1 MAINNKVLYEIVFL
15 AIIGAAMFLCLL
27 RMLKG
32 PTAPDRAVA
41 VDTIATIT
49 TALLVFLGSIFGRYV
64 YLDVALVYAVLTFI
78 GSVTIARF
86 LEKGI

>member
-1 MAINNKVLYEIVFL
+1 MSEIIFL
-15 AIIGAAMFLCLL
+15 VIIGPGIFLCLL
-27 RMLKG
+27 RMLIG

-49 TALLVFLGSIFGRYV
+49 TALLVLLASIFERYV

-78 GSVTIARF
+78 GSVAIARF

>member
-1 MAINNKVLYEIVFL
+1 MIEIIFL
-15 AIIGAAMFLCLL
+15 ATIGLAISLCLL

-32 PTAPDRAVA
+32 PTASDRAVA

-49 TALLVFLGSIFGRYV
+49 TALLVVLASIFERYV

-78 GSVTIARF
+78 GLVAIARF

>member
-1 MAINNKVLYEIVFL
+1 MSETIFLTIIVLG
-15 AIIGAAMFLCLL
+15 IILCLL

-41 VDTIATIT
+41 VDTVATIT
-49 TALLVFLGSIFGRYV
+49 TALLVLLGSIFQRYV

-78 GSVTIARF
+78 GSVAIARF
-86 LEKGI
+86 LERVI

>member
-1 MAINNKVLYEIVFL
+1 MSEIIFL
-15 AIIGAAMFLCLL
+15 TIIGAGIILCLS

-41 VDTIATIT
+41 VDTTATI
-49 TALLVFLGSIFGRYV
+49 FERYV

-78 GSVTIARF
+78 GSVAIARF

>member
-1 MAINNKVLYEIVFL
+1 MGEIIFL
-15 AIIGAAMFLCLL
+15 AIVGLSIFLCLW
-27 RMLKG
+27 RILKG

-41 VDTIATIT
+41 LDTVATIT
-49 TALLVFLGSIFGRYV
+49 TALLVFLGFIFQRYV

-78 GSVTIARF
+78 GSVAIARF

>member
-1 MAINNKVLYEIVFL
+1 MSEIIFL
-15 AIIGAAMFLCLL
+15 AIIGLSISLCFL

-49 TALLVFLGSIFGRYV
+49 TALLVFLGFIFERYV

>member
-1 MAINNKVLYEIVFL
+1 MIEIIFL
-15 AIIGAAMFLCLL
+15 ATIGLAISLCLL

-32 PTAPDRAVA
+32 PTASDRAVA

-49 TALLVFLGSIFGRYV
+49 NALLVVLASIFERYV

-78 GSVTIARF
+78 GLVAIARF

>member
-1 MAINNKVLYEIVFL
+1 MTEIIFL
-15 AIIGAAMFLCLL
+15 TVIAAGFILCLL

-49 TALLVFLGSIFGRYV
+49 TALLVLLAFIFERYV

-78 GSVTIARF
+78 GLVAIARF

>member
-1 MAINNKVLYEIVFL
+1 MGEIVFL
-15 AIIGAAMFLCLL
+15 FIVGLAIFLCLV

-41 VDTIATIT
+41 LDTMATIT
-49 TALLVFLGSIFGRYV
+49 TSLLVFMGFIFKRHI

-78 GSVTIARF
+78 GSVAIARF
-86 LEKGI
+86 LEKGL

>member
-1 MAINNKVLYEIVFL
+1 MGEIIFL
-15 AIIGAAMFLCLL
+15 TIVGLSILLCLL
-27 RMLKG
+27 RLLKG

-41 VDTIATIT
+41 LDTLATIT
-49 TALLVFLGSIFGRYV
+49 TPLLVFLAFIFERYV

-78 GSVTIARF
+78 GSVAIARF

>member
-1 MAINNKVLYEIVFL
+1 MSEIIFL
-15 AIIGAAMFLCLL
+15 AIIGLGIFLCLL

-49 TALLVFLGSIFGRYV
+49 IALLVLLASIFERYV

-78 GSVTIARF
+78 GSVAIARF

>member
-1 MAINNKVLYEIVFL
+1 MFS
-15 AIIGAAMFLCLL
+15 AIIGLAILLCLL

-41 VDTIATIT
+41 VDTMATIT
-49 TALLVFLGSIFGRYV
+49 TALLVLLGSFFERSV
-64 YLDVALVYAVLTFI
+64 YLDVALVYAVLTFV
-78 GSVTIARF
+78 GLVAIARF

>member
-1 MAINNKVLYEIVFL
+1 MTDIFFL
-15 AIIGAAMFLCLL
+15 AVTMTGIVLCLL

-49 TALLVFLGSIFGRYV
+49 TALLVLLGSFFRRYV

-78 GSVTIARF
+78 GSVAIARF

>member
-1 MAINNKVLYEIVFL
+1 MLYMSEIIFL
-15 AIIGAAMFLCLL
+15 TVIAAGIILCLL

-49 TALLVFLGSIFGRYV
+49 TALLVLLAFIFERYI

-78 GSVTIARF
+78 GSVAIARF

>member
-1 MAINNKVLYEIVFL
+1 MSNIVFL
-15 AIIGAAMFLCLL
+15 AIIAAGIVLCFL

-41 VDTIATIT
+41 VDTMATIT
-49 TALLVFLGSIFGRYV
+49 TALLVLLASIFERYV

-78 GSVTIARF
+78 GLVAIARF

>member
-1 MAINNKVLYEIVFL
+1 MGEIIFL
-15 AIIGAAMFLCLL
+15 TIVGLSILLCLL
-27 RMLKG
+27 RLLKG

-41 VDTIATIT
+41 LDTMATIT
-49 TALLVFLGSIFGRYV
+49 TALLVFLAFIFERYV

-78 GSVTIARF
+78 GSVAIARF